1 MYAIV
6 EVSGMQCKVTGKETI
21 RVPKLE
27 IEPGKS
33 LVLDRVLL
41 VVDKDNVKVGKPLV
55 SNAKIQATVV
65 AHKKSPKIKVF
76 KKKRRKNYQVLRGH
90 RQEYTEIR
98 IDSIGVGS
106 DKAAATA
113 NADQKKPATAK
124 PKSNEPA
131 AKPKAEKKT
140 SAQALAEQKTE
151 ATKPK
156 ATVKKSITPQR
167 EAKG

>member
-33 LVLDRVLL
+33 LILDRVLL

-55 SNAKIQATVV
+55 SNAKIKATVV
-65 AHKKSPKIKVF
+65 VHKKAPKIKVF

-106 DKAAATA
+106 DKAATPA
-113 NADQKKPATAK
+113 NADQKKPATAN

-131 AKPKAEKKT
+131 AKPIVA
-140 SAQALAEQKTE
+140 
-151 ATKPK
+151 
-156 ATVKKSITPQR
+156 VKKSTTPKK